1 MSCPPSRPRSSLS
14 ERKILIIHRYPTAR
28 QRHILKSMENKFPM
42 VTLRKRV
49 SFDDSK

>member
-1 MSCPPSRPRSSLS
+1 MSFPPSRPRSSLS
-14 ERKILIIHRYPTAR
+14 KPKILNIYRYPTAF
-28 QRHILKSMENKFPM
+28 QRHILTSMENKFPM